1 MSIPAQ
7 SGFPELSAKRL
18 FDEIRAAGYPGCYES
33 VRNYVRVARP
43 QEPIEP
49 VVRFETPAGH
59 QGQVDFGTFALP
71 WGRRHALVVVLGY
84 SPTCYSVWVL
94 DADRR
99 AKKFSPCN
107 SDG

>member
-1 MSIPAQ
+1 M
-7 SGFPELSAKRL
+7 
-18 FDEIRAAGYPGCYES
+18 
-33 VRNYVRVARP
+33 RNYVRVARP

-84 SPTCYSVWVL
+84 ARSMKARLKHSLNWATCSLVRQPPTTTHSSL
-94 DADRR
+94 Q
-99 AKKFSPCN
+99 SN
-107 SDG
+107 